1 MDYGQL
7 IDSSG
12 ILLTMALKG
21 LETAPAS
28 PTDERSLA
36 VNFFRAQLEKIKS
49 GKIKRYDLVTF
60 ARDWEGQVNLFS
72 PAQRII
78 HGVKLFSETE
88 IKAGAQQLLNE
99 LTGETDGWGMVDGIT
114 LDKPDKRDTSHSHH
128 DVLTWGIPTL
138 VDKVKIG
145 VDKVVDDRGEWART
159 YYLFHSRA

>member
-1 MDYGQL
+1 
-7 IDSSG
+7 
-12 ILLTMALKG
+12 MALPEVKTTPV
-21 LETAPAS
+21 L
-28 PTDERSLA
+28 PTNERSLA

-88 IKAGAQQLLNE
+88 IKHGVQSLLNE
-99 LTGETDGWGMVDGIT
+99 LTGEIDGWGTVDAIS
-114 LDKPDKRDTSHSHH
+114 LDRPEKRDTSHSHY
-128 DVLTWGIPTL
+128 DTLTWEITTL

-145 VDKVVDDRGEWART
+145 IDKVVDDRGEWART